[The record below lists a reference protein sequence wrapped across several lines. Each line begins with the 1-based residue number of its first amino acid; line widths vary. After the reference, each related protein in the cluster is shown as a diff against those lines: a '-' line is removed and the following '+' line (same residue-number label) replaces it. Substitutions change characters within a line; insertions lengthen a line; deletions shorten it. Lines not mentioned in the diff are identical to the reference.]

1 MQSKPSMMDLINEL
15 WFLRRDIVSDDYDR
29 ALYRLAEVVPMTIHE
44 FPSGEQC
51 WTWTIPEKWT
61 CTEAYLETMDGKRII
76 DAADHPLHVM
86 SYSLPFEGV
95 VEREELLKHLHV
107 HPVWEDA
114 IPFAFKYYQRDWGLC
129 ASQRLRDSLVDE
141 KYRVVIRSAFE
152 PGMLKVGEVIV
163 EGESEDTFVLA
174 AHLCHPAMVSD
185 DLSGVVVGI
194 DVMRYLLQQPKP
206 YYTYRLLL
214 VPETIGSVAYL
225 SHHES
230 LIPKMKGGL
239 FLESLGLDTP
249 HVLQG
254 SLVGG
259 ELQKNPQADR
269 CLETALRG
277 LDDQAAIRPY
287 RSVVK
292 NDEVQFNAPGVRVP
306 MLSLSRAW
314 LDQPPSGPF
323 FYGYHSSLDTPER
336 ASQAQLEAS
345 RDLVLGMLDAWEK
358 NYFVVNQFK
367 GEVFC
372 SRYGIWIDYRVNPQG
387 WNLLFRVMEYCDG
400 EHTVADIAAALKT
413 SFQSVWSV
421 VAELAKHELVR
432 FSRKPQPTDPHQTPK
447 VDEVSR

>member
-1 MQSKPSMMDLINEL
+1 
-15 WFLRRDIVSDDYDR
+15 
-29 ALYRLAEVVPMTIHE
+29 
-44 FPSGEQC
+44 
-51 WTWTIPEKWT
+51 
-61 CTEAYLETMDGKRII
+61 
-76 DAADHPLHVM
+76 
-86 SYSLPFEGV
+86 
-95 VEREELLKHLHV
+95 
-107 HPVWEDA
+107 
-114 IPFAFKYYQRDWGLC
+114 
-129 ASQRLRDSLVDE
+129 
-141 KYRVVIRSAFE
+141 
-152 PGMLKVGEVIV
+152 MLKVGEVIV

-306 MLSLSRAW
+306 MLSLRGLVGST
-314 LDQPPSGPF
+314 PSGPSF
-323 FYGYHSSLDTPER
+323 KAIIP
-336 ASQAQLEAS
+336 
-345 RDLVLGMLDAWEK
+345 AWIHLNE
-358 NYFVVNQFK
+358 
-367 GEVFC
+367 
-372 SRYGIWIDYRVNPQG
+372 
-387 WNLLFRVMEYCDG
+387 LLKRN
-400 EHTVADIAAALKT
+400 
-413 SFQSVWSV
+413 
-421 VAELAKHELVR
+421 
-432 FSRKPQPTDPHQTPK
+432 
-447 VDEVSR
+447 